1 MKDENIKV
9 IIKERKTKLEEI
21 KKSYNSLD
29 DKNNLPANL
38 IYAMIL
44 DYEFLISELEGV
56 LN

>member
-21 KKSYNSLD
+21 KKVYNSLD
-29 DKNNLPANL
+29 DKNSLPANL
-38 IYAMIL
+38 VSSMIL